1 MSIMG
6 DRFRKVFYLS
16 GAEYRKYDMDSNC
29 QMDSTTARLKEQGQ
43 GKTKAKLKRK
53 ESQNL
58 KSDVESFKWTDD
70 EIQLLLEVVKDYQ
83 SIQSQKNLDWM
94 KIRSRYD
101 QIAAK
106 MREEYPVAS
115 SEDYPHVRE
124 EMTKERVAAKLKKI
138 QAAYKK
144 AVDAKRKSGGGR
156 VVMTFYDI
164 CNDIWGGCPSINSLE
179 DGIDSSAVDVDA
191 PWQEA
196 SSPSA
201 LKDISNLLDENVTAN
216 SLLNGSLDIDDEL
229 ESDTENNMPN
239 TVKVSKDKANEQK
252 EKTNEQ
258 KEKTNNRRE
267 LINNMLKEQKD
278 KRLARKRGRGDISA
292 QLLDLAKE
300 ENAASNK
307 MFAHVEKMDKE
318 YSNHMQR
325 LTTTMET
332 LSNSISAGFAT
343 LSQLLLQA
351 PQASRPQQSWSAPHS
366 MHFQGSSHM
375 QQPYQGYNQSAST
388 PNGFATLQRRLSA
401 ESEDIYEEQF

>member
-1 MSIMG
+1 
-6 DRFRKVFYLS
+6 
-16 GAEYRKYDMDSNC
+16 MD
-29 QMDSTTARLKEQGQ
+29 
-43 GKTKAKLKRK
+43 GKTKAKPKRK
-53 ESQNL
+53 ESQTL
-58 KSDVESFKWTDD
+58 QSDVESFKWTDD

-106 MREEYPVAS
+106 MREDYPVTSSEEYP
-115 SEDYPHVRE
+115 HTRE

-179 DGIDSSAVDVDA
+179 DGIDSSAVDDDA
-191 PWQEA
+191 PRLEA

-216 SLLNGSLDIDDEL
+216 SSLNGSVNIDDEQ
-229 ESDTENNMPN
+229 ESDTENTMLN
-239 TVKVSKDKANEQK
+239 TVRVFKDKANEV
-252 EKTNEQ
+252 

-278 KRLARKRGRGDISA
+278 KRLARKRGRGDIGT
-292 QLLDLAKE
+292 QLLDLARE
-300 ENAASNK
+300 ENATSNK
-307 MFAHVEKMDKE
+307 MFAHVEQMDKE

-332 LSNSISAGFAT
+332 LSNSISTGFAT

-351 PQASRPQQSWSAPHS
+351 PQASRHQQPWSAPYN
-366 MHFQGSSHM
+366 MHFQGSPHM
-375 QQPYQGYNQSAST
+375 QQPYPGYNPSAST
-388 PNGFATLQRRLSA
+388 PGGFATLQKRMATSP